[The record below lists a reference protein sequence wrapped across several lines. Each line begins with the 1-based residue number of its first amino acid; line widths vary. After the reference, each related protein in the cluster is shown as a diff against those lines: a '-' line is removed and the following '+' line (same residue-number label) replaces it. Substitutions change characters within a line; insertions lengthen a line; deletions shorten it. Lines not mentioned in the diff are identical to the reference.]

1 MKPRVAIV
9 VQRWAPA
16 IAGGSEAL
24 AWQYASLLAEE
35 FDVHLLT
42 STALDYVT
50 WNSDLPEGVAR
61 IEGVSVHRF
70 APAFPRGEYFF
81 ALDRRERADREVGD
95 ADRWTTVWTT
105 ALQEEFIK
113 FQGPWCPGL
122 MEHLET
128 HAEEYDA
135 VLLCTYLYP
144 TSYFAAT
151 RIRPHKLLLAPTL
164 HDEPMAYLP
173 VYARYRERIG
183 RFLWLTQAER
193 DLASRLWDIDRGEII
208 GMAID
213 AVTAQAEPTETP
225 YLLYCGRI
233 DVHKNCLELLE
244 WFALHRAAHPETPLK
259 LVLTGKDALGLR
271 AMPDVEFLGF
281 VSEERKLALMAGAR
295 ALIQPSRYE
304 SFSIVVLE
312 AMAQGTPI
320 IVNGA
325 CEVLAEHVA
334 KSGTG
339 YAYRSR
345 DEFDAAIHALAALA
359 PNERQEQ
366 SRRARDYAV
375 KRYSRERVR
384 ERLVAEVRAV
394 VGRNE

>member
-24 AWQYASLLAEE
+24 AWQYAGLLADE

-50 WNSDLPEGVAR
+50 WNSDLPEGVER
-61 IEGVSVHRF
+61 IDGVSVHRF
-70 APAFPRGEYFF
+70 APAFPRGDYFF
-81 ALDRRERADREVGD
+81 TLDRRERADREAGD
-95 ADRWTTVWTT
+95 ATRWKTVWTT
-105 ALQEEFIK
+105 ALQEEFVK

-122 MEHLET
+122 MEHLDAY
-128 HAEEYDA
+128 AEQYDA

-144 TSYFAAT
+144 TSYFAAM

-193 DLASRLWDIDRGEII
+193 DLAGRLWNVDRGEII

-213 AVTAQAEPTETP
+213 AVRAQPEPAETP
-225 YLLYCGRI
+225 YLLYCGRVDI
-233 DVHKNCLELLE
+233 HKNCPELLE
-244 WFALHRAAHPETPLK
+244 WFALHRAAHPEIPLK
-259 LVLTGKDALGLR
+259 LVLTGKDALGLH

-312 AMAQGTPI
+312 AMSQGTPI

-334 KSGTG
+334 ESGTG
-339 YAYRSR
+339 RAYRSR
-345 DEFDAAIHALAALA
+345 DEFDAAINALATLS

-394 VGRNE
+394 VGQPQ